1 MKKLRAGI
9 VGCGA
14 ISPAYF
20 KGCALYDSLEIVAC
34 ADLDVER
41 ARARAAEF
49 SVPRA
54 LTVDALLT
62 DPGIDLVINLT
73 VPQAH
78 APVCRAALEAGK
90 HVYVEKP
97 LALNRADASSLLE
110 LAARRGL
117 RVGCAPDTFLGSGQQ
132 TSRRAIDE
140 GLIGTPVAAVAF
152 CCGHGHESWHPSPQF
167 YYQKGG
173 GPLFDMGPYYLT
185 ALINLLGPARRVSAS
200 TRTTFPTRT
209 ITSQPLA
216 GTTIPVETPTH
227 LAGTM
232 DFASGAV
239 ATMVM
244 SFDVW
249 HHHLPRIEIYGSE
262 GSLVVPDPNH
272 FDGAVLVRRSGESEW
287 HEVASRHASGIGRG
301 TGAADMAAAL
311 RSGRAH
317 RASGT
322 LAAHVVDA
330 MQAFEESSDTGRHV
344 TLGSTADRPA
354 PMPTGLAPGVLD

>member
-1 MKKLRAGI
+1 MRKLRAGVI
-9 VGCGA
+9 GCGA

-20 KGCALYDSLEIVAC
+20 RGCAIYDSLEITAC
-34 ADLDVER
+34 ADLDEGR

-49 SVPRA
+49 GVARA
-54 LTVDALLT
+54 LSVDALLAAP
-62 DPGIDLVINLT
+62 DIDLVINLT
-73 VPQAH
+73 VPQSH

-97 LALNRADASSLLE
+97 LSLDRGDAAGLLALAEA
-110 LAARRGL
+110 RGL
-117 RVGCAPDTFLGSGQQ
+117 RVGCAPDTFLGAGQQ

-185 ALINLLGPARRVSAS
+185 SLINLLGPARRVCAS

-216 GTTIPVETPTH
+216 GTVIPVETPTH
-227 LAGTM
+227 LAGTI
-232 DFASGAV
+232 DFHSGAV
-239 ATMVM
+239 VTMVM
-244 SFDVW
+244 SFDIW
-249 HHHLPRIEIYGSE
+249 SHNLPRIEVYGSE
-262 GSLVVPDPNH
+262 GTLVVPDPNH
-272 FDGAVLVRRSGESEW
+272 FDGAVQVRRAGDKDWSE
-287 HEVASRHASGIGRG
+287 VPARHALGIGRG
-301 TGAADMAAAL
+301 TGVAEMAAAIL
-311 RSGRAH
+311 AGRPH
-317 RASGT
+317 RASGA

-330 MQAFEESSDTGRHV
+330 MQAFDESSERGAHV
-344 TLGSTADRPA
+344 ILASRADRPSA
-354 PMPTGLAPGVLD
+354 LPTGLPAGKLD

>member
-1 MKKLRAGI
+1 MHKLRAGI
-9 VGCGA
+9 IGCGA

-20 KGCALYDSLEIVAC
+20 QGCAIHGSLEVVAC
-34 ADLDVER
+34 ADLDLAR

-49 SVPRA
+49 AVPRA
-54 LTVDALLT
+54 LAVDALLA
-62 DPGIDLVINLT
+62 DPEIDLVINLT

-97 LALNRADASSLLE
+97 LALDRTDAAALLA
-110 LAARRGL
+110 LAGARGL
-117 RVGCAPDTFLGSGQQ
+117 HLGCAPDTFLGAGIQ
-132 TSRRAIDE
+132 TSRLAVDS

-185 ALINLLGPARRVSAS
+185 ALINLLGPARRVCAS

-216 GTTIPVETPTH
+216 GTIIPVETPTH
-227 LAGTM
+227 LAGTI
-232 DFASGAV
+232 DFESGAI

-244 SFDVW
+244 SFDLW
-249 HHHLPRIEIYGSE
+249 HHNLPRIEIYGSE

-272 FDGAVLVRRSGESEW
+272 FDGVVLVRRHDEATW
-287 HEVASRHASGIGRG
+287 REVPQQHALGIGRG
-301 TGAADMAAAL
+301 TGAADMAAAII
-311 RSGRAH
+311 SGRPH

-322 LAAHVVDA
+322 LAAHVVDI
-330 MQAFEESSDTGRHV
+330 MQAFADSSDGAHHV
-344 TLGSTADRPA
+344 QLTTTAARPA
-354 PMPTGLAPGVLD
+354 ALPTGLPAGVLD

>member
-1 MKKLRAGI
+1 MNKLRAGI
-9 VGCGA
+9 IGCGA
-14 ISPAYF
+14 ISPAYL
-20 KGCALYDSLEIVAC
+20 KGCAIYDSLEIVAC
-34 ADLDVER
+34 ADLDLAR

-49 SVPRA
+49 QVPRA
-54 LTVDALLT
+54 LTVDGLLA
-62 DPGIDLVINLT
+62 DPEVELVINLT

-78 APVCRAALEAGK
+78 APVCRAVLEAGK

-97 LALNRADASSLLE
+97 LALNRADATSLLA
-110 LAARRGL
+110 LAAQRGL
-117 RVGCAPDTFLGSGQQ
+117 RIGCAPDTFLGAGQQ
-132 TSRRAIDE
+132 TCRHAIDE

-185 ALINLLGPARRVSAS
+185 ALVNLLGPVRRVAAS

-216 GTTIPVETPTH
+216 GTVIPVETPTH
-227 LAGTM
+227 LAGTV
-232 DFASGAV
+232 DFASGVV

-249 HHHLPRIEIYGSE
+249 HHQLPRIEIYGSE

-272 FDGAVLVRRSGESEW
+272 FDGTVLVRRSGEATW
-287 HEVASRHASGIGRG
+287 REVTPRHAAGIGRG
-301 TGAADMAAAL
+301 TGAADMAAAI

-330 MQAFEESSDTGRHV
+330 MQAFEESSDTGAHV
-344 TLGSTADRPA
+344 ILGSAAERPA
-354 PMPTGLAPGVLD
+354 PMPAGLAAGVLD